1 MSKNDLKSL
10 AMLAKQR
17 LKDANYSSV
26 QTNTYKKRASNNYF
40 IKNVSSMKKMSPNCE
55 FVIINNKEDLQ
66 FLKKVHSILSSNED
80 ILNPIGKLVDKEL
93 FEKLN
98 DTQKQQYVLELSE
111 KYNIAKLE
119 FLNSKKVG
127 GVF

>member
-17 LKDANYSSV
+17 LKDANYSAV

-40 IKNVSSMKKMSPNCE
+40 IKNVSSMKKMAPNCE
-55 FVIINNKEDLQ
+55 FVVINNKEDLQ
-66 FLKKVHSILSSNED
+66 FLKKVHTILSSNED
-80 ILNPIGKLVDKEL
+80 ILNPIGKLVDKDY
-93 FEKLN
+93 FEKLS

-111 KYNIAKLE
+111 KYNVAKLE
-119 FLNSKKVG
+119 FYNSKRATG
-127 GVF
+127 AL